1 MSRLDELPPDQRA
14 VLSLLVTQR
23 KSYAE
28 VAAMLAIPEQA
39 VHDRAHAALAVLAP
53 TQARQLTPDRREEVG
68 DYLLGQRPGAAE
80 RVRTRALLSD
90 SPAAVEWAQAVASE
104 LSPLGGAPAEIPEPV
119 SASRSGAATPPP
131 AARQAPPPAAAPTTG
146 PAPPAAAPPE
156 PASGP
161 APSAPAGPAPS
172 APAGPAPSAPAGPA
186 PSAPAGPAPSESPP
200 AAASAPP
207 GARQLPSSRVGGA
220 VLLGVIVVVA
230 IVAIVLLSGG
240 SSGKHKASTST
251 STTGKPGSKVAV
263 TSRIVMR
270 PVEPGSRAI
279 GAVDIVSEG
288 SRHAFVIVAEHV
300 PPSKGF
306 FYAIW
311 LYNSPS
317 SHLALNRVPPVGSS
331 GRLEGAS
338 LLPANAAEF
347 HTILLT
353 RETNARPSQPGPTVL
368 RGNFTLSG

>member
-1 MSRLDELPPDQRA
+1 
-14 VLSLLVTQR
+14 
-23 KSYAE
+23 
-28 VAAMLAIPEQA
+28 
-39 VHDRAHAALAVLAP
+39 
-53 TQARQLTPDRREEVG
+53 
-68 DYLLGQRPGAAE
+68 
-80 RVRTRALLSD
+80 
-90 SPAAVEWAQAVASE
+90 
-104 LSPLGGAPAEIPEPV
+104 
-119 SASRSGAATPPP
+119 
-131 AARQAPPPAAAPTTG
+131 
-146 PAPPAAAPPE
+146 
-156 PASGP
+156 
-161 APSAPAGPAPS
+161 
-172 APAGPAPSAPAGPA
+172 
-186 PSAPAGPAPSESPP
+186 
-200 AAASAPP
+200 
-207 GARQLPSSRVGGA
+207 
-220 VLLGVIVVVA
+220 VLLGVIVVAA
-230 IVAIVLLSGG
+230 IVAIVVLSGG
-240 SSGKHKASTST
+240 SSGKHRAAASTT
-251 STTGKPGSKVAV
+251 SKPGSKVAV

-270 PVEPGSRAI
+270 PVVPGSRAI

-338 LLPANAAEF
+338 LLPSNASEF